1 MKTKDIL
8 LATRPWSFPA
18 SVMPVLIGAAYAFY
32 LQKEDE
38 LPILWWLSPLI
49 LMAAVAFH
57 AAGNIISDYHDAKN
71 GVDKLESYG
80 DTNLMLNGTFSGK
93 TFLMMG
99 LGWLASAIALG
110 LIILFY
116 SSWPLACFGVF
127 GIACTLVYYK
137 MKYRGWGDVVILF
150 SFGICIINGTVYA
163 LTGMLNLQ
171 SFCISLPV
179 ALLTTAILHA
189 NNTRDMPLDKESG
202 IKTFSMILGLKRA
215 KSYYYLLVCA
225 AYVIEIILIV
235 IGYVPAWS
243 TLTLLSLPLVLKNF
257 NQLHKVTPASLERI
271 AHLDVS
277 TAQLTS
283 VFAILSAVGFIIGTM

>member
-1 MKTKDIL
+1 MKIKNII

-32 LQKEDE
+32 LQKENG
-38 LPILWWLSPLI
+38 LLILWWLFPLI
-49 LMAAVAFH
+49 LIAAVTFH

-80 DTNLMLNGTFSGK
+80 DTNLMLTGTFSGK

-99 LGWLASAIALG
+99 LSWLATAIVLG
-110 LIILFY
+110 VIIMFY
-116 SSWPLACFGVF
+116 SSWQLIYFGLF
-127 GIACTLVYYK
+127 GIACTLSYYK
-137 MKYRGWGDVVILF
+137 MKYRGLGDVIILF
-150 SFGICIINGTVYA
+150 SFGICIVNGTVYA
-163 LTGMLNLQ
+163 LTDMLNIQ

-202 IKTFSMILGLKRA
+202 IKTLSMILGMEKA
-215 KSYYYLLVCA
+215 KNYYYLLVCA
-225 AYVIEIILIV
+225 TYVIEIILIL

-243 TLTLLSLPLVLKNF
+243 ILTLLSLPLVLKNF
-257 NQLHKVTPASLERI
+257 NQLHKVTSDSLESI
-271 AHLDVS
+271 AHLDVN
-277 TAQLTS
+277 TAQLTTL
-283 VFAILSAVGFIIGTM
+283 FAILSVIGFIIGAI